1 VDASSERSVDSESP
15 SRSAS
20 LADSDTP
27 GLECLVGKARIALPV
42 SAIAQIVEYDLIG
55 DAPLLGR
62 FIGGFAMYEQRV
74 LVSIALSQREE
85 GTSGRRRTRAILLA
99 AHSVSGKDGS
109 GGIGWG
115 FEVTEVRRFV
125 RVTTREHP
133 RTPGQKPFPP
143 WVSVRETTDGR
154 ALGWIDVATM
164 LAELRDER

>member
-1 VDASSERSVDSESP
+1 MDASSARSVDSESP

-42 SAIAQIVEYDLIG
+42 SAIAQIVEYDVFA
-55 DAPLLGR
+55 DAPLLAR
-62 FIGGFAMYEQRV
+62 FIGGFAMHEQRV

-85 GTSGRRRTRAILLA
+85 ATSGRRRTRAIVLA
-99 AHSVSGKDGS
+99 ADPVSRKDGS

-115 FEVTEVRRFV
+115 FEVSEVRSFV
-125 RVTTREHP
+125 RVTAREHP

-154 ALGWIDVATM
+154 ALGWIAVATM
-164 LAELRDER
+164 LAALRDDR